1 MFKDK
6 GVLKACWV
14 GMYILCA
21 VLGFLQPQ
29 QGGAKVLL
37 QILALLFFLP
47 PAADLYFSWKRK
59 DQDELRLIRN
69 ISLLSLGLTMVLLVC
84 NVLCALTSN
93 TILGEI
99 LHYALVLASVPF
111 VCGQYS
117 VYSLLLWAILLWS
130 CLAVLRKK

>member
-6 GVLKACWV
+6 GILKACWV

-29 QGGAKVLL
+29 QGGVKVLL

-59 DQDELRLIRN
+59 DRAELELIRN
-69 ISLLSLGLTMVLLVC
+69 ISALSLGLTMVVLVC
-84 NVLCALTSN
+84 NILSGLTAN
-93 TILGEI
+93 TILGDI
-99 LHYALVLASVPF
+99 LHYVLVLVSVPF

-117 VYSLLLWAILLWS
+117 AYSLLLWAILLWS
-130 CLAVLRKK
+130 CLVVLRKK